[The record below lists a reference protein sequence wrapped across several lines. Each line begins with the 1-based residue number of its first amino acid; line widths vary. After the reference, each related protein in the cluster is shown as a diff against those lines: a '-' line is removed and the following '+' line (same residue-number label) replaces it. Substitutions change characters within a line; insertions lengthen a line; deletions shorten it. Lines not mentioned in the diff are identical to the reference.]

1 MPHSEN
7 DNYTLAIV
15 AETLYLLNLLILP
28 GLAFVLLSLLYL
40 KYRHHPSA
48 VVRCH
53 LQQTF
58 VASLWAGV
66 MIVIFSLIIVA
77 IGGFDHA
84 ATWVVG
90 ILYFISIHA
99 ALVMLGALGLTRAI
113 NNKHF
118 HYFLI
123 GPKCHHD

>member
-7 DNYTLAIV
+7 DDYTLAIV
-15 AETLYLLNLLILP
+15 AECLYLMNLLILP
-28 GLAFVLLSLLYL
+28 GVAFVLLGLLYL
-40 KYRHHPSA
+40 KYRHHTSA

-66 MIVIFSLIIVA
+66 MIVIISMIIVA

-90 ILYFISIHA
+90 ILYFITIHA

-113 NNKHF
+113 NNNHF